1 MALSHIL
8 IPLPDF
14 HAGGLEFVALRLA
27 EKWVASGHK
36 VTILAGAND
45 GQARD
50 RVAPGIDVQILS
62 PAHPRAPFSMLTLGR
77 PIAAAARA
85 LAPDIIFIPGNF
97 HLLGRWLRAALPDAL
112 IVAKISN
119 PLLLSPMSSPAL
131 SWVMRPVLRAVTAGI
146 DWFVA
151 LSSGL
156 ADEAR
161 RQLGHQRVS
170 AIINPSAEDGAPFF
184 DSPRPPVPPEE
195 TLRMLLV
202 GRLEHQKDISLA
214 LQTVEK
220 LPPNRPA
227 HLRIC
232 GDGSMRPQIE
242 REIVDRG
249 LTDNVTLVGF
259 TDDVTQEFE
268 QAQLLLITSH
278 FEGGPAVGPEAVAH
292 GVPVVS
298 TNCSHFITEFLS
310 EPSLGMALDTRSPD
324 DLAKA
329 VIKQAQKPGP
339 DPDRA
344 STALRPLRQ
353 STSAANY
360 LALFERLKRGRAG
373 RRH

>member
-1 MALSHIL
+1 MARSHIL

-50 RVAPGIDVQILS
+50 RVALGIDVQILS
-62 PAHPRAPFSMLTLGR
+62 PARPRGPFSMLTLGG

-97 HLLGRWLRAALPDAL
+97 
-112 IVAKISN
+112 
-119 PLLLSPMSSPAL
+119 LLLPPMSSPAL
-131 SWVMRPVLRAVTAGI
+131 RWLTRPLLRTVTAGI

-156 ADEAR
+156 ENEAK

-170 AIINPSAEDGAPFF
+170 AIVNPSVEDAAPFF
-184 DSPRPPVPPEE
+184 DAPRPPTPPDE
-195 TLRMLLV
+195 TLRLLLV
-202 GRLEHQKDISLA
+202 GRLEAQKDISLA
-214 LQTVEK
+214 LQTLEK
-220 LPPNRPA
+220 LPNDRPA

-232 GDGSMRPQIE
+232 GDGTMRPQIE

-249 LTDNVTLVGF
+249 LAEHVTLVGF

-268 QAQLLLITSH
+268 QAQMLLITSH
-278 FEGGPAVGPEAVAH
+278 FEDGPAVGPEAIAH
-292 GVPVVS
+292 GIPVVS
-298 TNCSHFITEFLS
+298 TNCSHFIAEFLS
-310 EPSLGMALDTRSPD
+310 EPSLGVALDTRSPD

-329 VIKQAQKPGP
+329 VTKQAEHPGP

-344 STALRPLRQ
+344 TAALRPLRQ

-360 LALFERLKRGRAG
+360 LMLFERLKRGTA
-373 RRH
+373 